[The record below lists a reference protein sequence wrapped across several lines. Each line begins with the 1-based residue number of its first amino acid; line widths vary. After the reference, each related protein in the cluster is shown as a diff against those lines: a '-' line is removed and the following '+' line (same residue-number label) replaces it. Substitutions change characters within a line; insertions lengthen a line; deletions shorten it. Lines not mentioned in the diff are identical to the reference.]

1 MICSLA
7 NTLWTAACVPE
18 LRRFTR
24 ATSRVGEVQ
33 RQQLRQ
39 LLEANRDTEFGRD
52 HGFATIRSPREYQQR
67 VSLSSYEDYRPW
79 IDRIATG
86 SPHVLTHD
94 PVTLFEPT
102 SGSTTATKLIPY
114 TASLQREFQR
124 GIRPWI
130 ADLFLHRPALAG
142 GAAYWSVSPA
152 IEPGRTSGGIPIG
165 FDEDSAYVGG
175 WQRKLVQAVM
185 AVPAEVR
192 RERTM
197 ERFRHRTLL
206 SLVRCSHLRLVSV
219 WNPTF
224 FLLLMDRL
232 PEIGDE
238 LIRELRAPRELR
250 KVRDT
255 QPRRADVLAAALRAR
270 TAAERHTILWPRLR
284 VISCWTDG
292 HAADP
297 ARELASQFP
306 QAEMQGKG
314 LIATEGF
321 VSLPFV
327 GQAGSSG
334 SSGSSGSCLA
344 LRSHFFEFVP
354 VDTHG
359 SVSDGD
365 GDVRLAEELERGQR
379 YAVVLS
385 TGGGLYRY
393 QLNDIVEVTG
403 HRRECPVIRFI
414 GRQAHIS
421 DWFGEKLN
429 ELHVAQ
435 VLRDAFAAASLS
447 PSFAMM
453 ACDPTLTT
461 PAYVLYLETTDT
473 NESLGRLARQID
485 TALRQSVHYEY
496 ARRLGQLGPLRIFRT
511 RGASERYLAAEV
523 HEGRRA
529 GDIKPLALHHRS
541 GWTQVMT
548 GDFVPMADDVLSY
561 EQPITR

>member
-7 NTLWTAACVPE
+7 NTLWAAACVPE

-24 ATSRVGEVQ
+24 ATTRVGEVQ

-39 LLEANRDTEFGRD
+39 LLEANQQTEFGRQYD
-52 HGFATIRSPREYQQR
+52 FATIRSPREYQQR
-67 VSLSSYEDYRPW
+67 VPLSSYEDYRPW
-79 IDRIATG
+79 IDRIANG
-86 SPHVLTHD
+86 SPRVLTSD

-130 ADLFLHRPALAG
+130 ADLFLHRPSLAG

-185 AVPAEVR
+185 AVPAETR

-197 ERFRHRTLL
+197 ERFRHLTLL
-206 SLVRCSHLRLVSV
+206 SLVRCAHLRLVSV

-232 PEIGDE
+232 PELGDV
-238 LIRELRAPRELR
+238 LM
-250 KVRDT
+250 RDLH
-255 QPRRADVLAAALRAR
+255 QLQDAGARRANVLAAALRAR

-284 VISCWTDG
+284 VISCWTEG

-297 ARELASQFP
+297 ARELANQFP

-321 VSLPFV
+321 VSLPFI
-327 GQAGSSG
+327 GQAGS
-334 SSGSSGSCLA
+334 CLA
-344 LRSHFFEFVP
+344 VRSHFFEFVP
-354 VDTHG
+354 VDARGNGSG
-359 SVSDGD
+359 SVSAGD
-365 GDVRLAEELERGQR
+365 LRLAEELDRGQR

-393 QLNDIVEVTG
+393 QLHDIVEVTG
-403 HRRECPVIRFI
+403 HRRECPVIRFV
-414 GRQAHIS
+414 GRQAHVS

-429 ELHVAQ
+429 EVYVGE
-435 VLRDAFAAASLS
+435 VLRDAFAAACLS

-453 ACDPTLTT
+453 ACDPTLPV
-461 PAYVLYLETTDT
+461 PAYVLYIETTDLD
-473 NESLGRLARQID
+473 ERLGHLARHVD
-485 TALRQSVHYEY
+485 AALRRSVHYDY
-496 ARRLGQLGPLRIFRT
+496 ARRLGQLGPLRIFRA

-523 HEGRRA
+523 REGRRA
-529 GDIKPLALHHRS
+529 GDVKPLALHHRS

-548 GDFVPMADDVLSY
+548 GEFVPMADA
-561 EQPITR
+561 